1 MVAEKPQMDRVGF
14 LRRVPIFSMLEP
26 KHLTRLAGIV
36 HHQRYR
42 KGQIIFYYG
51 DPGNAMYLLLS
62 GSVKMT
68 LPSDSAP
75 EVIVA
80 LLRPGDHF
88 GELAAIDGRS
98 RYVTAVAEETTE
110 VLAIYRN
117 DLLAFLRDHTEA
129 ALQISIS
136 LCLRLRHVTEL
147 LADLA
152 FLDLPSRLAKRLCQL
167 ADVYHG
173 SLAESAVVHVSQEA
187 LAEMV
192 GATREAVNKQ
202 LSRLREMGLIET
214 GRGHVKILRP
224 EKLSALA
231 FGSVTEITQRM

>member
-1 MVAEKPQMDRVGF
+1 MDGVAF
-14 LRRVPIFSMLEP
+14 LRRVPIFSMLEL
-26 KHLTRLAGIV
+26 KHLTVLAEIM

-42 KGQIIFYYG
+42 KGQIIFYRG

-68 LPSDSAP
+68 LPSDGGA

-80 LLRPGDHF
+80 LLQPGDHF
-88 GELAAIDGRS
+88 GELAAIDGRP
-98 RYVTAVAEETTE
+98 RYVSAVAEQTSE

-117 DLLAFLRDHTEA
+117 DLLAFLREHAEA
-129 ALQISIS
+129 SLHIAIS

-147 LADLA
+147 LTDLA
-152 FLDLPSRLAKRLCQL
+152 FLDLLSRLAKRLCQL

-173 SLAESAVVHVSQEA
+173 PSVDGAEIHVSQEA

-202 LSRLREMGLIET
+202 LAKLREMGLIET

-224 EKLSALA
+224 ERLSAL
-231 FGSVTEITQRM
+231 GSGNVTEVTLRT